1 MKEEFIKGLK
11 DSYTLILCKISG
23 EKVGTIFYE
32 NLTSLSRGIEKVSEL
47 SFTVNKYYGKD
58 GQENPLYNELKVE
71 RLIKLDDTE
80 TYVIKNITEQNNTLK
95 TVTAFSREK
104 KLFKIAVEIEDICI
118 TLKTK
123 DENVP
128 NSYTLDELLYD
139 ETGWKLGYIS
149 PRVQYVSDYTIMD
162 ILQDKPN
169 ERNCENCENKDEP
182 CKCYLTTTEKLRYQ
196 ESISSNWYDYIMNE
210 IADQFECYPVFD
222 SYNKVIDLYD
232 EMELGDN
239 LQLILSYDNYLKS
252 KERTTDTEDIVTRL
266 VLSGNN
272 DLNVVGCNPTG
283 YKYIEDFSY
292 FMENGEM
299 SPELTNDLNIYN
311 KVTKGLIERWNELRQ
326 EKLEKEN
333 KYTEEQRLLL
343 ICYSSIRS
351 LESAVEL
358 TDSDSSYRA
367 VLYDQLEEANDRKTV
382 IENGGGFT
390 NLQGKYEEYIGINVL
405 YNQIK
410 ELSKEITEIN
420 MLCKKKYATKNGMV
434 GGEPIFNEER
444 LNELKEFIYQDT
456 YSNDCITNEEDL
468 MKLGMRKL
476 SEMKYPT
483 KTWSVD
489 VVNFIE
495 RLIDNEFRVQWNGQ
509 LGLGDM
515 IILKGED
522 IEEAI
527 YLVGYTQNF
536 KDKTLQLELSNKKG
550 NKEFSL
556 SIGERLTQA
565 KEVYKNYKN
574 NKYLLNSIKLNRVG
588 VKYDKINGKI
598 L

>member
-1 MKEEFIKGLK
+1 MFIKELK
-11 DSYTLILCKISG
+11 DSYKLVLCKING
-23 EKVGTIFYE
+23 EPVGTIFYE
-32 NLTSLSRGIEKVSEL
+32 NLSSLSRGIEKVSEL
-47 SFTVNKYYGKD
+47 SFTVGKYYGKD
-58 GQENPLYNELKVE
+58 GNINPLYDELKTE
-71 RLIKLDDTE
+71 RLINLDDKE
-80 TYVIKNITEQNNTLK
+80 TYVIKNIAEQNNETK

-104 KLFKIAVEIEDICI
+104 KLFRIAVEIEDICI

-123 DENVP
+123 DEEVP

-149 PRVQYVSDYTIMD
+149 PRVQYTSNGTILD
-162 ILQDKPN
+162 ILQDN
-169 ERNCENCENKDEP
+169 QVDV
-182 CKCYLTTTEKLRYQ
+182 TTTEKLRYQ
-196 ESISSNWYDYIMNE
+196 ESVSSNWYDYIMNE
-210 IADQFECYPVFD
+210 IADQFECYPIFD
-222 SYNKVIDLYD
+222 SYNKLIHLYD
-232 EMELGDN
+232 ETELGDN
-239 LQLILSYDNYLKS
+239 LQLVLSYDNYLKS

-283 YKYIEDFSY
+283 YRYIEDFSY
-292 FMENGEM
+292 FMQEGEM
-299 SPELTNDLNIYN
+299 SEELTVALNVYN
-311 KVTKGLIERWNELRQ
+311 AITKIRTEEWNNLRNQ
-326 EKLEKEN
+326 KLEKDKE
-333 KYTEEQRLLL
+333 YIAEQKKLL
-343 ICYSSIRS
+343 ICYSMIKS
-351 LESAVEL
+351 LESAIEL
-358 TDSDSSYRA
+358 TDSDTYKA
-367 VLYDQLEEANDRKTV
+367 TLIDQLEAEIDKRVTL
-382 IENGGGFT
+382 EN
-390 NLQGKYEEYIGINVL
+390 KIDAL
-405 YNQIK
+405 YNEIK
-410 ELSKEITEIN
+410 EISEEISEIN
-420 MLCKKKYATKNGMV
+420 KLCKKKYATDS
-434 GGEPIFNEER
+434 GGRLIFSEDL

-565 KEVYKNYKN
+565 KEVYKNFKN

-588 VKYDKINGKI
+588 VKYDKINGEI

>member
-1 MKEEFIKGLK
+1 
-11 DSYTLILCKISG
+11 
-23 EKVGTIFYE
+23 
-32 NLTSLSRGIEKVSEL
+32 
-47 SFTVNKYYGKD
+47 
-58 GQENPLYNELKVE
+58 
-71 RLIKLDDTE
+71 
-80 TYVIKNITEQNNTLK
+80 
-95 TVTAFSREK
+95 
-104 KLFKIAVEIEDICI
+104 
-118 TLKTK
+118 
-123 DENVP
+123 
-128 NSYTLDELLYD
+128 
-139 ETGWKLGYIS
+139 
-149 PRVQYVSDYTIMD
+149 
-162 ILQDKPN
+162 
-169 ERNCENCENKDEP
+169 
-182 CKCYLTTTEKLRYQ
+182 
-196 ESISSNWYDYIMNE
+196 
-210 IADQFECYPVFD
+210 
-222 SYNKVIDLYD
+222 VIDLYD

-292 FMENGEM
+292 FMETGEM
-299 SPELTNDLNIYN
+299 SPNLTKALNKYN
-311 KVTKGLIERWNELRQ
+311 EVTKGLIERWNEHRNIKM
-326 EKLEKEN
+326 ELEK
-333 KYTEEQRLLL
+333 KYTEEQKLLFV
-343 ICYSSIRS
+343 CYSNIKS
-351 LESAVEL
+351 LESALDLVDSTSFYYGEL
-358 TDSDSSYRA
+358 IEKRNFYMDKKIA
-367 VLYDQLEEANDRKTV
+367 LEEGE
-382 IENGGGFT
+382 ENF
-390 NLQGKYEEYIGINVL
+390 EELNGETKAYIGINNL
-405 YNQIK
+405 YKQI
-410 ELSKEITEIN
+410 EEESKEISKIN
-420 MLCKKKYATKNGMV
+420 KLCKKKYATKNGEED
-434 GGEPIFNEER
+434 GELIFNDEL

-483 KTWSVD
+483 KTWSID

-495 RLIDNEFRVQWNGQ
+495 RLIDNEFRIQWNGQ

-527 YLVGYTQNF
+527 YLVGYSQNF

-565 KEVYKNYKN
+565 KEVYKNFKN
-574 NKYLLNSIKLNRVG
+574 NKYLLNSVKLNRIG
-588 VKYDKINGKI
+588 IKYDKINGKI

>member
-1 MKEEFIKGLK
+1 MFIKELK
-11 DSYTLILCKISG
+11 DSYKLVLCKING
-23 EKVGTIFYE
+23 EPMGTIFYE
-32 NLTSLSRGIEKVSEL
+32 NLSSLSKGIEKVSEL
-47 SFTVNKYYGKD
+47 SFTVNKFYGAE
-58 GQENPLYNELKVE
+58 GLENPLYNELKTE
-71 RLIKLDDTE
+71 RLINLDDME
-80 TYVIKNITEQNNTLK
+80 TYVIKNIVEQNETIK

-104 KLFKIAVEIEDICI
+104 KLFRISVEIEDICI
-118 TLKTK
+118 TLKTL
-123 DENVP
+123 DPEVP

-149 PRVQYVSDYTIMD
+149 PSVQYTSNGTILD
-162 ILQDKPN
+162 ILQD
-169 ERNCENCENKDEP
+169 NKVNV
-182 CKCYLTTTEKLRYQ
+182 TTTEKLRYQ

-210 IADQFECYPVFD
+210 IADQFECYPIFD
-222 SYNKVIDLYD
+222 SYNKLIHLYD

-239 LQLILSYDNYLKS
+239 LQLVLSYDNYLKS
-252 KERTTDTEDIVTRL
+252 KEKTTDTEDIVTRL
-266 VLSGNN
+266 VLTGNN

-283 YKYIEDFSY
+283 YRYIEDFSY

-299 SPELTNDLNIYN
+299 SSALTNALNIYN
-311 KVTKGLIERWNELRQ
+311 EITKQRIEIWNELRN
-326 EKLEKEN
+326 EKLEKDNE
-333 KYTEEQRLLL
+333 YTAEQKKLL
-343 ICYSSIRS
+343 ICYSMIKS
-351 LESAVEL
+351 LESAIEL
-358 TDSDSSYRA
+358 TDSDSYKA
-367 VLYDQLEEANDRKTV
+367 TLIDQLEAEIDNRTLLELKID
-382 IENGGGFT
+382 E
-390 NLQGKYEEYIGINVL
+390 L
-405 YNQIK
+405 YNEIK
-410 ELSKEITEIN
+410 RLSEQITEIN
-420 MLCKKKYATKNGMV
+420 RLCKKKYATDNSGRL
-434 GGEPIFNEER
+434 IFSEEL

-476 SEMKYPT
+476 SEMRYPT

-489 VVNFIE
+489 VVNFVE
-495 RLIDNEFRVQWNGQ
+495 RLIDNEFRNQWNGQ

-515 IILKGED
+515 IILKEED
-522 IEEAI
+522 NPENREVI

-574 NKYLLNSIKLNRVG
+574 SKYLLNSIKLNRVG
-588 VKYDKINGKI
+588 VKYDKINGEI